1 MSAAYQT
8 AADTV
13 TAKDGTVIVPGVA
26 LPTFRAIYVGVA
38 GDIVVRFPSGK
49 SVLHKNVAAGPF
61 SAQGDMVV
69 AAGTTATDL
78 VAWY

>member
-1 MSAAYQT
+1 MPAAYQT
-8 AADTV
+8 SDDTV
-13 TAKDGTVIVPGVA
+13 TAKDGKVIVPGTA
-26 LPTFRAIYVGVA
+26 LPTFRAVYVGVA
-38 GDIVVRFPSGK
+38 GDIVVRFPSGQ

-61 SAQGDMVV
+61 YVQGDMIV